1 MQADGY
7 FLFKDGSKDID
18 NRVSVRNVYPTAE
31 APTTGQR
38 ASATTPFS
46 TEGGMDEV
54 QDAMG
59 ASGVF
64 GKPITWWAV
73 LVVLLVALMWSAKR
87 IGGGAAG
94 EFGNIKLSIYNV
106 FVIALAAAIGLGFFK
121 VVFSRFNVPGLST
134 YMKAI

>member
-18 NRVSVRNVYPTAE
+18 NRVSVRNLYPTAE

-46 TEGGMDEV
+46 TEGNMDEV
-54 QDAMG
+54 ADSMDTG
-59 ASGVF
+59 GVF

-73 LVVLLVALMWSAKR
+73 LVILLVALMWTARRFGSE
-87 IGGGAAG
+87 GGN
-94 EFGNIKLSIYNV
+94 FGSIRLSVYNV
-106 FVIALAAAIGLGFFK
+106 LVIGLAAAIGIGFFK
-121 VVFSRFNVPGLST
+121 VVFSRFNVPGLSVC
-134 YMKAI
+134 MKAI